1 MTQTNGSATWF
12 HNHPVLSIILI
23 VIFIILLILA
33 WFAFKPFK
41 VSGEVTADP
50 TDSYEE
56 ALARIEAIQADED
69 ARGDLNPVC
78 HTTLMTHGERTE
90 DVIVFLHGFT
100 SCPDQFVELGKEFYE
115 RGYNVYIPRT
125 PHHGLADLM
134 TDDLLNL
141 TAEESIA
148 FASQSADIAQ
158 GLGERVTVSGL
169 SGGGTMTAW
178 LAQNR
183 DDVDVA
189 MPMAPFLGIKF
200 IPAPLTRTFTN
211 AVLAL
216 PNIWMWWDPINK
228 ENNPLSAPY
237 SYRRYPTHALAEL
250 MRLGFIT
257 AGDARGNTPASS
269 KIIVVTNA
277 NDDSINNKVVAQLVS
292 NWQKYGDKLVD
303 TYEFADDLKL
313 PHDFITPERPDG
325 HIDISYPI
333 ILELLGI
340 KE

>member
-1 MTQTNGSATWF
+1 MTQTNG
-12 HNHPVLSIILI
+12 
-23 VIFIILLILA
+23 
-33 WFAFKPFK
+33 
-41 VSGEVTADP
+41 GVTADP
-50 TDSYEE
+50 TGSYED
-56 ALARIEAIQADED
+56 ALARIEAIQLDED

-90 DVIVFLHGFT
+90 DVIVLLHGFT
-100 SCPDQFVELGKEFYE
+100 SCPDQFVELGKQFYKG
-115 RGYNVYIPRT
+115 GYNVYIPRT

-169 SGGGTMTAW
+169 SGGGTMTTW

-183 DDVDVA
+183 DDVDAA

-211 AVLAL
+211 VVLTL
-216 PNIWMWWDPINK
+216 PNMWMWWDPIHK

-250 MRLGFIT
+250 MRLGFVT
-257 AGDARGNTPASS
+257 TGEARRKQPASS

-303 TYEFADDLKL
+303 SYEFADSLQL
-313 PHDFITPERPDG
+313 PHDFITPDRPDA
-325 HIDISYPI
+325 HIDISYSK

>member
-1 MTQTNGSATWF
+1 MTQTNG
-12 HNHPVLSIILI
+12 
-23 VIFIILLILA
+23 
-33 WFAFKPFK
+33 
-41 VSGEVTADP
+41 GVTADP
-50 TDSYEE
+50 TGSYEE
-56 ALARIEAIQADED
+56 ALARIEAIQLDED

-100 SCPDQFVELGKEFYE
+100 SCPDQFVELGKQFYE

-134 TDDLLNL
+134 TDDLINL

-183 DDVDVA
+183 DNVDIA
-189 MPMAPFLGIKF
+189 MPLAPFLGIKF

-211 AVLAL
+211 AVLTL
-216 PNIWMWWDPINK
+216 PNMWMWWDPLHK

-250 MRLGFIT
+250 MRLGFVT
-257 AGDARGNTPASS
+257 AGEARRKQPASS

-277 NDDSINNKVVAQLVS
+277 NDDSISNKVVAQLVN
-292 NWQKYGDKLVD
+292 NWHKYYNHPVD
-303 TYEFADDLKL
+303 TYELATNLNL
-313 PHDFITPERPDG
+313 PHDFITPDRPDA

>member
-1 MTQTNGSATWF
+1 MIQANG
-12 HNHPVLSIILI
+12 
-23 VIFIILLILA
+23 
-33 WFAFKPFK
+33 
-41 VSGEVTADP
+41 GVTADP
-50 TDSYEE
+50 TSSYEE
-56 ALARIEAIQADED
+56 VLARIKAIQAGED

-78 HTTLMTHGERTE
+78 LTTLMTHGKRTE

-100 SCPDQFVELGKEFYE
+100 SCPNQFVELGRQFYE
-115 RGYNVYIPRT
+115 RGYNVYIPRA
-125 PHHGLADLM
+125 PHHGLTDLM
-134 TDDLLNL
+134 PGDLFNL

-183 DDVDVA
+183 VDVDIA
-189 MPMAPFLGIKF
+189 MPLSPFLGIKF

-211 AVLAL
+211 AVLTL
-216 PNIWMWWDPINK
+216 PNMWMWWDPIHK
-228 ENNPLSAPY
+228 EDNPLSAPY
-237 SYRRYPTHALAEL
+237 SYRRYPTHALAEF

-257 AGDARGNTPASS
+257 AGDAQGNMPASS
-269 KIIVVTNA
+269 KIIVVINA
-277 NDDSINNKVVAQLVS
+277 NDDSISNKVVAQLVN

-303 TYEFADDLKL
+303 TYEFADGLKL
-313 PHDFITPERPDG
+313 PHDFITPDRPDA

-333 ILELLGI
+333 ILGLLGI

>member
-1 MTQTNGSATWF
+1 MTQTNG
-12 HNHPVLSIILI
+12 
-23 VIFIILLILA
+23 
-33 WFAFKPFK
+33 
-41 VSGEVTADP
+41 GVTADP
-50 TDSYEE
+50 TGSYED
-56 ALARIEAIQADED
+56 ALARIEAIQLDED

-90 DVIVFLHGFT
+90 DVIVLLHGFT
-100 SCPDQFVELGKEFYE
+100 SCPDQFVELGKQFYKG
-115 RGYNVYIPRT
+115 GYNVYIPRT

-169 SGGGTMTAW
+169 SGGGTMTTW

-183 DDVDVA
+183 DDVDAA

-211 AVLAL
+211 VVLTL
-216 PNIWMWWDPINK
+216 PNMWMWWDPIHK
-228 ENNPLSAPY
+228 ENNPLSASY

-250 MRLGFIT
+250 MRLGFVT
-257 AGDARGNTPASS
+257 AGEARRKQPASS

-303 TYEFADDLKL
+303 SYEFADSFKL
-313 PHDFITPERPDG
+313 PHDFITPDRPDA
-325 HIDISYPI
+325 HIDISFSK

>member
-1 MTQTNGSATWF
+1 LIQANG
-12 HNHPVLSIILI
+12 
-23 VIFIILLILA
+23 
-33 WFAFKPFK
+33 
-41 VSGEVTADP
+41 GVTADP
-50 TDSYEE
+50 TSSYEE
-56 ALARIEAIQADED
+56 VLARIKAIQAGED

-78 HTTLMTHGERTE
+78 LTTLMTHGKRTE

-100 SCPDQFVELGKEFYE
+100 SCPNQFVELGRQFYE
-115 RGYNVYIPRT
+115 RGYNVYIPRA
-125 PHHGLADLM
+125 PHHGLTDLM
-134 TDDLLNL
+134 PGDLFNL

-183 DDVDVA
+183 VDVDIA
-189 MPMAPFLGIKF
+189 MPLSPFLGIKF

-211 AVLAL
+211 AVLTL
-216 PNIWMWWDPINK
+216 PNMWMWWDPIHK
-228 ENNPLSAPY
+228 EDNPLSAPY
-237 SYRRYPTHALAEL
+237 SYRRYPTHALAEF

-257 AGDARGNTPASS
+257 AGDAQGNMPASS
-269 KIIVVTNA
+269 KIIVVINA
-277 NDDSINNKVVAQLVS
+277 NDDSISNKVVAQLVN

-303 TYEFADDLKL
+303 TYEFADGLKL
-313 PHDFITPERPDG
+313 PHDFITPDRPDA

-333 ILELLGI
+333 ILGLLGI

>member
-1 MTQTNGSATWF
+1 
-12 HNHPVLSIILI
+12 
-23 VIFIILLILA
+23 
-33 WFAFKPFK
+33 
-41 VSGEVTADP
+41 
-50 TDSYEE
+50 
-56 ALARIEAIQADED
+56 
-69 ARGDLNPVC
+69 
-78 HTTLMTHGERTE
+78 
-90 DVIVFLHGFT
+90 
-100 SCPDQFVELGKEFYE
+100 
-115 RGYNVYIPRT
+115 
-125 PHHGLADLM
+125 M

-158 GLGERVTVSGL
+158 GLGELVTVSGL
-169 SGGGTMTAW
+169 SGGGTMTTW

-183 DDVDVA
+183 DDVDAA

-211 AVLAL
+211 VVLTL
-216 PNIWMWWDPINK
+216 PNMWMWWDPIHK

-250 MRLGFIT
+250 MRLGFVT
-257 AGDARGNTPASS
+257 AGEARRKQPASS

-303 TYEFADDLKL
+303 SYEFADSLQL
-313 PHDFITPERPDG
+313 PHDFITPDRPDA
-325 HIDISYPI
+325 HIDISYSK

>member
-1 MTQTNGSATWF
+1 MTQTNG
-12 HNHPVLSIILI
+12 
-23 VIFIILLILA
+23 
-33 WFAFKPFK
+33 
-41 VSGEVTADP
+41 GVTADP
-50 TDSYEE
+50 TGSYED
-56 ALARIEAIQADED
+56 ALARIEAIQLDED

-90 DVIVFLHGFT
+90 DVIVLLHGFT
-100 SCPDQFVELGKEFYE
+100 SCPDQFVELGKQFYKG
-115 RGYNVYIPRT
+115 GYNVYIPRT

-169 SGGGTMTAW
+169 SGGGTMTTW

-183 DDVDVA
+183 DDVDAA

-211 AVLAL
+211 VVLTL
-216 PNIWMWWDPINK
+216 PNMWMWWDPIHK

-250 MRLGFIT
+250 MRLGFVT
-257 AGDARGNTPASS
+257 AGEARRKQPASS

-303 TYEFADDLKL
+303 SYEFADSLQL
-313 PHDFITPERPDG
+313 PHDFITPDRPDA
-325 HIDISYPI
+325 HIDISYSK

>member
-1 MTQTNGSATWF
+1 MTQTNG
-12 HNHPVLSIILI
+12 
-23 VIFIILLILA
+23 
-33 WFAFKPFK
+33 
-41 VSGEVTADP
+41 GVTADP
-50 TDSYEE
+50 TESYEE
-56 ALARIEAIQADED
+56 ALARIEAIQLDED

-90 DVIVFLHGFT
+90 DVIVLLHGFT
-100 SCPDQFVELGKEFYE
+100 SCPDQFVELGKQLYE
-115 RGYNVYIPRT
+115 GGYNVYIPRT

-169 SGGGTMTAW
+169 SGGGTMTTW

-183 DDVDVA
+183 DDVDAA

-211 AVLAL
+211 VVLTL
-216 PNIWMWWDPINK
+216 PNMWMWWDPIHK

-250 MRLGFIT
+250 MRLGFVT
-257 AGDARGNTPASS
+257 AGEARRKQPASS

-303 TYEFADDLKL
+303 SYEFADSLQL
-313 PHDFITPERPDG
+313 PHDFITPDRPDA
-325 HIDISYPI
+325 HIDISYSK